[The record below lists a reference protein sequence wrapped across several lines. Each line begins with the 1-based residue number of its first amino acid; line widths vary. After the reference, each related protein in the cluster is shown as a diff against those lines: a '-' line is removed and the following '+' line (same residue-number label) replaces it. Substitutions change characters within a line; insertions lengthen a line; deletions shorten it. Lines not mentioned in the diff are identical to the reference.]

1 MSYLFLLRT
10 SEGKEKN
17 QRGKKENFGNFPWL
31 FTPPPPPPQLR
42 GTFFSFV
49 VYFIPFPSDCEL
61 SKKVNN
67 FFCPISRETEV
78 ATTERRER
86 LVEQNDFLA
95 SELDI
100 HKMEISRQDNL
111 IDGQKREIHDLK
123 VKLSN
128 ALEQME
134 VCNIAPPVYQPPGR
148 GVSYT
153 HKKA

>member
-1 MSYLFLLRT
+1 M
-10 SEGKEKN
+10 
-17 QRGKKENFGNFPWL
+17 
-31 FTPPPPPPQLR
+31 
-42 GTFFSFV
+42 
-49 VYFIPFPSDCEL
+49 VYFIPFSFDCEL
-61 SKKVNN
+61 SKKVND

-78 ATTERRER
+78 ATTEQRER

-111 IDGQKREIHDLK
+111 IDGQQREIHDLK

-134 VCNIAPPVYQPPGR
+134 VCNIAPPVNQPPGER
-148 GVSYT
+148 GVLYPTRKPVHWLYRSLYSVV
-153 HKKA
+153 

>member
-17 QRGKKENFGNFPWL
+17 QKGKKENFGKFPWL
-31 FTPPPPPPQLR
+31 FTPPQLR

-49 VYFIPFPSDCEL
+49 VNFIPFPSDCEV

-78 ATTERRER
+78 ATTEQRER

-134 VCNIAPPVYQPPGR
+134 VCNIAPPGYQPPGR

>member
-1 MSYLFLLRT
+1 M
-10 SEGKEKN
+10 
-17 QRGKKENFGNFPWL
+17 
-31 FTPPPPPPQLR
+31 
-42 GTFFSFV
+42 

-78 ATTERRER
+78 ATTEQRER

-134 VCNIAPPVYQPPGR
+134 VCNIAPPVNQPLGER
-148 GVSYT
+148 GVLYPTRKPDHGLYRSL
-153 HKKA
+153 

>member
-1 MSYLFLLRT
+1 M
-10 SEGKEKN
+10 
-17 QRGKKENFGNFPWL
+17 L
-31 FTPPPPPPQLR
+31 FTPRPSQLR

-61 SKKVNN
+61 SKKVND
-67 FFCPISRETEV
+67 FFCPISRETEE
-78 ATTERRER
+78 ATTEQRER

-111 IDGQKREIHDLK
+111 IDGQRREIHDLK

-134 VCNIAPPVYQPPGR
+134 VCNIAPPVNQPLGER
-148 GVSYT
+148 GVLYPTRKPDHGLYRSL
-153 HKKA
+153 

>member
-1 MSYLFLLRT
+1 MREKKKIKGARKRILEIFPSYL
-10 SEGKEKN
+10 
-17 QRGKKENFGNFPWL
+17 
-31 FTPPPPPPQLR
+31 PPPPPPQLR

-78 ATTERRER
+78 ATTEQRER

>member
-1 MSYLFLLRT
+1 M
-10 SEGKEKN
+10 
-17 QRGKKENFGNFPWL
+17 RGKKKIKRARKRILEIFPGYL
-31 FTPPPPPPQLR
+31 PPPQLT

-49 VYFIPFPSDCEL
+49 VYVIPFPSDCEL

-78 ATTERRER
+78 ATTEQRER

>member
-1 MSYLFLLRT
+1 M
-10 SEGKEKN
+10 
-17 QRGKKENFGNFPWL
+17 
-31 FTPPPPPPQLR
+31 
-42 GTFFSFV
+42 
-49 VYFIPFPSDCEL
+49 
-61 SKKVNN
+61 
-67 FFCPISRETEV
+67 
-78 ATTERRER
+78 ATTEQRER

-134 VCNIAPPVYQPPGR
+134 VCNIARLFTSPR
-148 GVSYT
+148 GEGCPIPTRKPDHGLYRSL
-153 HKKA
+153 